1 MSEDLVA
8 EIMKV
13 EKDASTTKAD
23 AQQQADEILAA
34 AQEAAAS
41 IRSVALADAQKQA
54 EDIIARGTRVAESER
69 ARILATARQETIALE
84 AEAASHTEAAVAFVI
99 GQIVGRG
106 QVIGRE

>member
-8 EIMKV
+8 EIMNV
-13 EKDASTTKAD
+13 EKDASTIKAD

-41 IRSVALADAQKQA
+41 VRSVALADAQKQA
-54 EDIIARGTRVAESER
+54 EEIIARGTRVAESER

-84 AEAASHTEAAVAFVI
+84 AESAPRIEAAVAFVI
-99 GQIVGRG
+99 GQVMS
-106 QVIGRE
+106 RE

>member
-13 EKDASTTKAD
+13 EKDASTIKAD
-23 AQQQADEILAA
+23 AQQQAREILAA

-41 IRSVALADAQKQA
+41 IRSVALTDAQKQA
-54 EDIIARGTRVAESER
+54 EDIIARGTRAIESER
-69 ARILATARQETIALE
+69 ARILAAVRQEMTALE
-84 AEAASHTEAAVAFVI
+84 SESAPRIEAAVAFVI
-99 GQIVGRG
+99 VQIIGRG

>member
-13 EKDASTTKAD
+13 EEDASTVKVD
-23 AQQQADEILAA
+23 AQHQADEMLAA

-54 EDIIARGTRVAESER
+54 EEIIARGARVAESER
-69 ARILATARQETIALE
+69 ARILAKARQETIALE
-84 AEAASHTEAAVAFVI
+84 AESAPRIEAAVAFVI
-99 GQIVGRG
+99 D
-106 QVIGRE
+106 QVIGRD